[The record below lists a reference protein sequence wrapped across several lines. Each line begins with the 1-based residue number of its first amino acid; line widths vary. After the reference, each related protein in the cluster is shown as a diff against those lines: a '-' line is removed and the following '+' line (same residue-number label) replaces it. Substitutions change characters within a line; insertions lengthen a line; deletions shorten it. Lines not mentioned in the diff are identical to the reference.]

1 MEDTMSRLQWQ
12 AGLMEKT
19 DALCEIF
26 PAVIRTRW
34 RQRLIYN
41 TEKIAAYEGS
51 PAVTDDIFWRSVYEV
66 FPGGYEPLILRVKDI
81 ETMKAYAAASRDQ
94 ENIEPGTEPLTINR
108 WAGGAAAAAAIPAG
122 KKILAV
128 NSSPRKG
135 GNTDVMLDELLKA
148 CTDNGAVVEKLYL
161 DDLNIKPCSGC
172 RACRKVDIKT
182 ICAVKDYMTEFM
194 YEKMYAADGIVV
206 GFPIYTARE
215 NSILATFMDRWDC
228 FANPFLTRRM
238 PPGKKGAVVCSW
250 MWPNPVAYDN
260 IVENLLILLR
270 LHGVETTEILTLSG
284 TRGKKHGRG
293 VVRNH
298 PGILH
303 TVYQAGADFLRGL

>member
-1 MEDTMSRLQWQ
+1 MNRLQWQ

-26 PAVIRTRW
+26 PAVIRNRW

-51 PAVTDDIFWRSVYEV
+51 SAVTNDIFWRSVYEV

-81 ETMKAYAAASRDQ
+81 ETMKVYAAASRDQ
-94 ENIEPGTEPLTINR
+94 ENIEPGAEPLTITR
-108 WAGGAAAAAAIPAG
+108 WSGGTGAAAPVPQG
-122 KKILAV
+122 RKILAV
-128 NSSPRKG
+128 SSSPRKG
-135 GNTDVMLDELLKA
+135 GNTDVIVDELLRA
-148 CTDNGAVVEKLYL
+148 CTDNGATVEKLYL
-161 DDLNIKPCSGC
+161 GDLNIKPCSGC
-172 RACRKVDIKT
+172 RACRKVDVKT
-182 ICAVKDYMTEFM
+182 ICAVQDDMTEFM
-194 YEKMYAADGIVV
+194 YEKMYAMDGFIT

-215 NSILATFMDRWDC
+215 NAIMANFMDRWDC

-238 PPGKKGAVVCSW
+238 PGGKKGVVVCSW

-260 IVENLLILLR
+260 IVENMVILLR
-270 LHGVETTEILTLSG
+270 LHGVETTEVLTLSG
-284 TRGKKHGRG
+284 TRGKKHGKG
-293 VVRNH
+293 VVKHH

-303 TVYQAGADFLRGL
+303 TAYQSGIDFLRGL

>member
-1 MEDTMSRLQWQ
+1 MDRLQWQ

-26 PAVIRTRW
+26 PAVIRNRW

-41 TEKIAAYEGS
+41 AEKIAAYEGS
-51 PAVTDDIFWRSVYEV
+51 SAVTDDIFWRSVYEV
-66 FPGGYEPLILRVKDI
+66 FPGGYEPLILRVKDL
-81 ETMKAYAAASRDQ
+81 EAMKAYAASSRDQ
-94 ENIEPGTEPLTINR
+94 ENIEPGAEPLTITR
-108 WAGGAAAAAAIPAG
+108 WSGGTGAVAPVPPG

-135 GNTDVMLDELLKA
+135 GNTDVMIDELLRA
-148 CTDNGAVVEKLYL
+148 CADNGAEVEKLYL
-161 DDLNIKPCSGC
+161 GDLNIKPCSGC
-172 RACRKVDIKT
+172 RACRKVDVKT
-182 ICAVKDYMTEFM
+182 ICAVKDDMTEFM
-194 YEKMYAADGIVV
+194 YDKMYAMDGIVA

-215 NSILATFMDRWDC
+215 NSIMANFMDRWDC

-238 PPGKKGAVVCSW
+238 PGGKKGVVVCSW

-260 IVENLLILLR
+260 IVENMVILLR
-270 LHGVETTEILTLSG
+270 LHGVETTEVLTLSG
-284 TRGKKHGRG
+284 TRGKKHGKG
-293 VVRNH
+293 VVKNH

-303 TVYQAGADFLRGL
+303 TAYQSGIDFLRGL